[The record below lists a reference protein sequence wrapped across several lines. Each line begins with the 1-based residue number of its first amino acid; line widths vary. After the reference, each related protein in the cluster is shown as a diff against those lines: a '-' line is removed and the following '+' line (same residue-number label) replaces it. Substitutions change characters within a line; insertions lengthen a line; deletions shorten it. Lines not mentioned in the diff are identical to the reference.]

1 MDSDNKTKLTWVGVL
16 RLVVGGIFRLISII
30 ALLAVLGISYLL
42 FQNAKQTKETQDL
55 NVQLVEMRQEAET
68 EEDNTDWSKGMLD
81 INSDYK
87 GWLTIYGTQ
96 ISEPVVQGETNE
108 TYLRTNI
115 NGEHAEAGTLFLD
128 ETTDLTQDG
137 NLIIYGHKMN
147 DGTMFGTLDKFEDE
161 EFLDNNGTVCWE
173 SEKGKEYYQI
183 FALLVL
189 PGYSTAPDF
198 IDLQAWN
205 NVLDEE
211 QTADMLNTI
220 ADRASIFRGES
231 FNLEKDKYIFLV
243 TCDYSINNGRL
254 VLVGRRLSK
263 KSETEDT
270 TEENTDNTEEAVSE
284 EENCENVEQFGRRI
298 LVTLVVGGFATR
310 PSRKLCRFQA
320 A

>member
-1 MDSDNKTKLTWVGVL
+1 MHTDNKTKLTWVGVL

-42 FQNAKQTKETQDL
+42 FQNAKQTKETQNL

-128 ETTDLTQDG
+128 ETTDLSQDG

-161 EFLDNNGTVCWE
+161 EFFDNNGTVCWE

-263 KSETEDT
+263 KSETEEAS
-270 TEENTDNTEEAVSE
+270 EESTDNAEEVISE
-284 EENCENVEQFGRRI
+284 DGAETSSEPEV
-298 LVTLVVGGFATR
+298 
-310 PSRKLCRFQA
+310 
-320 A
+320 

>member
-1 MDSDNKTKLTWVGVL
+1 MHTDNKTKLTWVGVL
-16 RLVVGGIFRLISII
+16 RLVVGGIFRLISIV

-128 ETTDLTQDG
+128 ETTDLSQDG

-161 EFLDNNGTVCWE
+161 EFFDNNGTVCWE

-231 FNLEKDKYIFLV
+231 FNLEKDKYLFLV

-254 VLVGRRLSK
+254 VLAGRRLSK
-263 KSETEDT
+263 KNETEKPKRKVQT
-270 TEENTDNTEEAVSE
+270 VAKKLYRK
-284 EENCENVEQFGRRI
+284 RRI
-298 LVTLVVGGFATR
+298 VKILNNL
-310 PSRKLCRFQA
+310 A
-320 A
+320 AAFS

>member
-1 MDSDNKTKLTWVGVL
+1 MHTDNKTKLTWVGVL
-16 RLVVGGIFRLISII
+16 RLVVGGIFRLISIV

-42 FQNAKQTKETQDL
+42 FQNAKQTKETQNL

-115 NGEHAEAGTLFLD
+115 NGEHVEAGTLFLD

-161 EFLDNNGTVCWE
+161 EFFDNNGTVCWE

-263 KSETEDT
+263 KSETEEAS
-270 TEENTDNTEEAVSE
+270 EESTDNAEEVISE
-284 EENCENVEQFGRRI
+284 DGAETSSEPEV
-298 LVTLVVGGFATR
+298 
-310 PSRKLCRFQA
+310 
-320 A
+320 

>member
-1 MDSDNKTKLTWVGVL
+1 MHTDNKTKLTWVGVL
-16 RLVVGGIFRLISII
+16 RLVVGGIFRLISIV

-128 ETTDLTQDG
+128 ETTDLSQDG

-161 EFLDNNGTVCWE
+161 EFFDNNGTVCWE

-231 FNLEKDKYIFLV
+231 FNLEKDKYLFLV

-263 KSETEDT
+263 KSETEK
-270 TEENTDNTEEAVSE
+270 NTEESTAIQLFPGV
-284 EENCENVEQFGRRI
+284 
-298 LVTLVVGGFATR
+298 
-310 PSRKLCRFQA
+310 
-320 A
+320 

>member
-1 MDSDNKTKLTWVGVL
+1 MHTDNKTKLTWVGVL
-16 RLVVGGIFRLISII
+16 RLVVGGIFRLISIV

-42 FQNAKQTKETQDL
+42 FQNAKQTKETQNL
-55 NVQLVEMRQEAET
+55 KVEMRQEAET

-161 EFLDNNGTVCWE
+161 EFFDNNGTVCWE

-231 FNLEKDKYIFLV
+231 FNLEKDKYLFLV

-263 KSETEDT
+263 KSETEKT
-270 TEENTDNTEEAVSE
+270 TEESTDSSEEAVSE
-284 EENCENVEQFGRRI
+284 EESNENAE
-298 LVTLVVGGFATR
+298 
-310 PSRKLCRFQA
+310 SA
-320 A
+320 AQ

>member
-1 MDSDNKTKLTWVGVL
+1 MHTDNKTKLTWFGIL
-16 RLVVGGIFRLISII
+16 RLIVGGIFRLISIV

-55 NVQLVEMRQEAET
+55 NVQLVELRQEAET

-161 EFLDNNGTVCWE
+161 EFFDNNGTVCWE

-205 NVLDEE
+205 NVLNEE

-263 KSETEDT
+263 KSETEET
-270 TEENTDNTEEAVSE
+270 TEESTDNTEEAVSE
-284 EENCENVEQFGRRI
+284 GDAE
-298 LVTLVVGGFATR
+298 T
-310 PSRKLCRFQA
+310 PSEPEA
-320 A
+320 

>member
-1 MDSDNKTKLTWVGVL
+1 MHTDNKTKLTWFGIL
-16 RLVVGGIFRLISII
+16 RLIVGGIFRLISIV

-42 FQNAKQTKETQDL
+42 FQNVKQTKETQDL

-81 INSDYK
+81 VNPDYK

-137 NLIIYGHKMN
+137 NLIICGHKMN

-161 EFLDNNGTVCWE
+161 EFFDNNGTVCWE

-189 PGYSTAPDF
+189 PGYSTDPNF

-263 KSETEDT
+263 KSETEEAS
-270 TEENTDNTEEAVSE
+270 EESTDNAEEVISE
-284 EENCENVEQFGRRI
+284 DGAETSSEPEV
-298 LVTLVVGGFATR
+298 
-310 PSRKLCRFQA
+310 
-320 A
+320 

>member
-1 MDSDNKTKLTWVGVL
+1 MDGDNKTKLTWVGVL
-16 RLVVGGIFRLISII
+16 RLVVGGIFRLISIV

-55 NVQLVEMRQEAET
+55 NVQLVEMRQETET

-161 EFLDNNGTVCWE
+161 EFFDNNGTVCWE

-243 TCDYSINNGRL
+243 TCDYSISNGRL

-263 KSETEDT
+263 KSETEK
-270 TEENTDNTEEAVSE
+270 NTEESTDSSEEAVLE
-284 EENCENVEQFGRRI
+284 EENSAIQLSPGV
-298 LVTLVVGGFATR
+298 
-310 PSRKLCRFQA
+310 
-320 A
+320 

>member
-1 MDSDNKTKLTWVGVL
+1 MHTDNKTKLTWVGVL
-16 RLVVGGIFRLISII
+16 RLVVGGIFRLISIV

-42 FQNAKQTKETQDL
+42 FQNAKQTKETQSL

-161 EFLDNNGTVCWE
+161 EFFDNNGTVCWE

-263 KSETEDT
+263 KSETEEAS
-270 TEENTDNTEEAVSE
+270 EESTDNAEEVISE
-284 EENCENVEQFGRRI
+284 DGAETSSEPEV
-298 LVTLVVGGFATR
+298 
-310 PSRKLCRFQA
+310 
-320 A
+320 

>member
-16 RLVVGGIFRLISII
+16 RLVVGGIFRLISIV

-128 ETTDLTQDG
+128 ETTDLSQDG

-161 EFLDNNGTVCWE
+161 EFFDNNGTVCWE

-198 IDLQAWN
+198 INLQAWN

-231 FNLEKDKYIFLV
+231 FNLEKDKYLFLV

-263 KSETEDT
+263 KSETEKT
-270 TEENTDNTEEAVSE
+270 TEESTDNAEEVISE
-284 EENCENVEQFGRRI
+284 DGAETSSEPEV
-298 LVTLVVGGFATR
+298 
-310 PSRKLCRFQA
+310 
-320 A
+320 

>member
-1 MDSDNKTKLTWVGVL
+1 MHTDNKTKLTWVGVL
-16 RLVVGGIFRLISII
+16 RLVVGGIFRLISIV

-42 FQNAKQTKETQDL
+42 FQNAKQTKETQNL

-161 EFLDNNGTVCWE
+161 EFFDNNGTVCWE

-189 PGYSTAPDF
+189 PGYSTDPNF

-263 KSETEDT
+263 KSETEEAS
-270 TEENTDNTEEAVSE
+270 EESTDNAEEVISE
-284 EENCENVEQFGRRI
+284 DGAETSSEPEV
-298 LVTLVVGGFATR
+298 
-310 PSRKLCRFQA
+310 
-320 A
+320 

>member
-1 MDSDNKTKLTWVGVL
+1 MHTDNKTKLTWVGVL
-16 RLVVGGIFRLISII
+16 RLVVGGIFRLISIV

-42 FQNAKQTKETQDL
+42 FQNVKQTKETQDL

-81 INSDYK
+81 VNPDYK

-161 EFLDNNGTVCWE
+161 EFFDNNGTVCWE

-189 PGYSTAPDF
+189 PGYSTDPNF

-231 FNLEKDKYIFLV
+231 FNLEKDKYLFLV

-263 KSETEDT
+263 KSETEEAS
-270 TEENTDNTEEAVSE
+270 EESTDNAEEVISE
-284 EENCENVEQFGRRI
+284 DGAETSSEPEV
-298 LVTLVVGGFATR
+298 
-310 PSRKLCRFQA
+310 
-320 A
+320 

>member
-1 MDSDNKTKLTWVGVL
+1 MHTDNKTKLTWVGVL
-16 RLVVGGIFRLISII
+16 RLVVGGIFRLISIV

-68 EEDNTDWSKGMLD
+68 EEDNTDWSKGILD

-161 EFLDNNGTVCWE
+161 EFFDNNGTVCWE

-189 PGYSTAPDF
+189 PGYSTDPNF

-220 ADRASIFRGES
+220 ADRASIFRGVS

-263 KSETEDT
+263 KSETEK
-270 TEENTDNTEEAVSE
+270 NTEESTDSSEEAVLE
-284 EENCENVEQFGRRI
+284 EENSAIQLSPGV
-298 LVTLVVGGFATR
+298 
-310 PSRKLCRFQA
+310 
-320 A
+320 

>member
-128 ETTDLTQDG
+128 ETTDLTRDG

-161 EFLDNNGTVCWE
+161 EFFDNNGTVCWE

-263 KSETEDT
+263 KSETE
-270 TEENTDNTEEAVSE
+270 ENTEESTDSSEEAVLE
-284 EENCENVEQFGRRI
+284 EENRVIQLSPG
-298 LVTLVVGGFATR
+298 V
-310 PSRKLCRFQA
+310 
-320 A
+320 

>member
-1 MDSDNKTKLTWVGVL
+1 MHTDNKTKLTWVGVL
-16 RLVVGGIFRLISII
+16 RLVVGGIFRLISIV

-68 EEDNTDWSKGMLD
+68 EENNTDWSKGMLD

-128 ETTDLTQDG
+128 ETTDLSQDG

-161 EFLDNNGTVCWE
+161 EFFDNNGTVCWE

-263 KSETEDT
+263 KSETEKT
-270 TEENTDNTEEAVSE
+270 TKESTDNSEEIVSE
-284 EENCENVEQFGRRI
+284 EESSENVE
-298 LVTLVVGGFATR
+298 
-310 PSRKLCRFQA
+310 SA
-320 A
+320 AQYASAAPICT

>member
-1 MDSDNKTKLTWVGVL
+1 MHTDNKTKLTWFGIL
-16 RLVVGGIFRLISII
+16 RLIVGGIFRLISIV
-30 ALLAVLGISYLL
+30 ALLAVLVISYLL

-128 ETTDLTQDG
+128 ETTDLSQDG

-161 EFLDNNGTVCWE
+161 EFFDNNGTVCWE

-231 FNLEKDKYIFLV
+231 FNLEKDKYLFLV
-243 TCDYSINNGRL
+243 TCDYSISNGRL

-263 KSETEDT
+263 KSETEK
-270 TEENTDNTEEAVSE
+270 NTEESTAI
-284 EENCENVEQFGRRI
+284 QLFPG
-298 LVTLVVGGFATR
+298 A
-310 PSRKLCRFQA
+310 
-320 A
+320 

>member
-1 MDSDNKTKLTWVGVL
+1 MHTDNKTKLTWVGVL

-161 EFLDNNGTVCWE
+161 EFFDNNGMVCWE

-263 KSETEDT
+263 KSETE
-270 TEENTDNTEEAVSE
+270 ENTEESTDSSEEAVLE
-284 EENCENVEQFGRRI
+284 EENRAIQLSPGV
-298 LVTLVVGGFATR
+298 
-310 PSRKLCRFQA
+310 
-320 A
+320 

>member
-1 MDSDNKTKLTWVGVL
+1 MHTDNKTKLTWVGVL
-16 RLVVGGIFRLISII
+16 RLVVGGIFRLISIV

-42 FQNAKQTKETQDL
+42 FQNAKQTKETQNL

-161 EFLDNNGTVCWE
+161 EFFDNNGTVCWE

-263 KSETEDT
+263 KSETEEAS
-270 TEENTDNTEEAVSE
+270 EESTDNAEEVISE
-284 EENCENVEQFGRRI
+284 DGAETSSEPEV
-298 LVTLVVGGFATR
+298 
-310 PSRKLCRFQA
+310 
-320 A
+320 

>member
-1 MDSDNKTKLTWVGVL
+1 MWGVSMNNDNKTKLTWVGVL
-16 RLVVGGIFRLISII
+16 RLVVGGIFRLISIV

-128 ETTDLTQDG
+128 ETTDLSQDG

-161 EFLDNNGTVCWE
+161 EFFDNNGTVCWE

-189 PGYSTAPDF
+189 PGYSTDPNF

-270 TEENTDNTEEAVSE
+270 TEESTIDTEEAVSE
-284 EENCENVEQFGRRI
+284 EESNENAE
-298 LVTLVVGGFATR
+298 
-310 PSRKLCRFQA
+310 SA
-320 A
+320 AQ

>member
-1 MDSDNKTKLTWVGVL
+1 MHTDNKTKLTWFGIL
-16 RLVVGGIFRLISII
+16 RLIVGGIFRLISIV

-55 NVQLVEMRQEAET
+55 NVQLVELRQEAET

-128 ETTDLTQDG
+128 ETTDLSQDG

-161 EFLDNNGTVCWE
+161 EFFDNNGTVCWE

-189 PGYSTAPDF
+189 PGYSTATDF

-263 KSETEDT
+263 KSETEEAS
-270 TEENTDNTEEAVSE
+270 EESTDNAEEVISE
-284 EENCENVEQFGRRI
+284 DGAETSSEPEV
-298 LVTLVVGGFATR
+298 
-310 PSRKLCRFQA
+310 
-320 A
+320 

>member
-30 ALLAVLGISYLL
+30 ALLAVLVISYLL
-42 FQNAKQTKETQDL
+42 FQNAKQTRETQEL
-55 NVQLVEMRQEAET
+55 NVQLVEMRQEAEA
-68 EEDNTDWSKGMLD
+68 EDENTDWSKGMLD

-161 EFLDNNGTVCWE
+161 EFFDNNGTVCWE

-189 PGYSTAPDF
+189 PGYSTDPNF

-263 KSETEDT
+263 KSETEKT
-270 TEENTDNTEEAVSE
+270 QKKVQTVAKKLYWK
-284 EENCENVEQFGRRI
+284 RRI
-298 LVTLVVGGFATR
+298 VLFNFLRG
-310 PSRKLCRFQA
+310 SE
-320 A
+320 

>member
-1 MDSDNKTKLTWVGVL
+1 MHTDNKTKLTWFGIL
-16 RLVVGGIFRLISII
+16 RLIVGGIFRLISIV

-42 FQNAKQTKETQDL
+42 FQNVKQTKETQDL

-81 INSDYK
+81 VNPDYK

-128 ETTDLTQDG
+128 ETTDLSQDG

-161 EFLDNNGTVCWE
+161 EFFDNNGTVCWE

-263 KSETEDT
+263 KSETEEAS
-270 TEENTDNTEEAVSE
+270 EESTDNAEEVISE
-284 EENCENVEQFGRRI
+284 DGAETSSEPEV
-298 LVTLVVGGFATR
+298 
-310 PSRKLCRFQA
+310 
-320 A
+320 

>member
-1 MDSDNKTKLTWVGVL
+1 MHTDNKTKLTWFGIL
-16 RLVVGGIFRLISII
+16 RLIVGGIFRLISIV

-55 NVQLVEMRQEAET
+55 NVQLVELRQEAET

-128 ETTDLTQDG
+128 ETTDLSQDG

-161 EFLDNNGTVCWE
+161 EFFDNNGTVCWE

-189 PGYSTAPDF
+189 PGYSTDPNF

-263 KSETEDT
+263 KSETEEAS
-270 TEENTDNTEEAVSE
+270 EESTDNAEEVISE
-284 EENCENVEQFGRRI
+284 DGAETSSEPEV
-298 LVTLVVGGFATR
+298 
-310 PSRKLCRFQA
+310 
-320 A
+320 

>member
-1 MDSDNKTKLTWVGVL
+1 MHTDNKTKLTWFGIL
-16 RLVVGGIFRLISII
+16 RLIVGGIFRLISIV

-42 FQNAKQTKETQDL
+42 FQNVKQTKETQNL

-128 ETTDLTQDG
+128 ETTDLSQDG

-161 EFLDNNGTVCWE
+161 EFFDNNGTVCWE

-189 PGYSTAPDF
+189 PGYSTDPNF

-263 KSETEDT
+263 KSETEEAS
-270 TEENTDNTEEAVSE
+270 EESTDNAEEVISE
-284 EENCENVEQFGRRI
+284 DGAETSSEPEV
-298 LVTLVVGGFATR
+298 
-310 PSRKLCRFQA
+310 
-320 A
+320 

>member
-1 MDSDNKTKLTWVGVL
+1 MWGVQMHTDNKTKLTWFGIL
-16 RLVVGGIFRLISII
+16 RLIVGGIFRLISIV

-42 FQNAKQTKETQDL
+42 FQNVKQTKETQDL

-81 INSDYK
+81 VNPDYK

-161 EFLDNNGTVCWE
+161 EFFDNNGTVCWE

-231 FNLEKDKYIFLV
+231 FNLEKDKYLFLV

-263 KSETEDT
+263 KSETEKT
-270 TEENTDNTEEAVSE
+270 TEESTDSSEEAVSE
-284 EENCENVEQFGRRI
+284 EENSENVE
-298 LVTLVVGGFATR
+298 
-310 PSRKLCRFQA
+310 
-320 A
+320 

>member
-1 MDSDNKTKLTWVGVL
+1 MHTDNKTKLTWVGVL
-16 RLVVGGIFRLISII
+16 RLVVGGIFRLISIV

-42 FQNAKQTKETQDL
+42 FQNAKQTKETQNL
-55 NVQLVEMRQEAET
+55 NVQLVEMRQEAEA

-161 EFLDNNGTVCWE
+161 EFFDNNGTVCWE
-173 SEKGKEYYQI
+173 GEYGKEYYQI
-183 FALLVL
+183 FALMVI
-189 PGYSTAPDF
+189 PGYTTEPKF
-198 IDLQAWN
+198 IDIQEWCN
-205 NVLDEE
+205 NLSAAKTE
-211 QTADMLNTI
+211 DMLTTI
-220 ADRASIFRGES
+220 EDRASIYKEMAFDYE
-231 FNLEKDKYIFLV
+231 NDKFIFLV
-243 TCDYSINNGRL
+243 TCDYNINNGRM
-254 VLVGRRLSK
+254 VLVGKRLK
-263 KSETEDT
+263 KIGSDSSSDDT
-270 TEENTDNTEEAVSE
+270 TVHKEYYEITEGNADDS
-284 EENCENVEQFGRRI
+284 
-298 LVTLVVGGFATR
+298 L
-310 PSRKLCRFQA
+310 PSIG
-320 A
+320 

>member
-1 MDSDNKTKLTWVGVL
+1 MHTDNKTKLTWVGAL
-16 RLVVGGIFRLISII
+16 RLVVGGIFRLISIV

-128 ETTDLTQDG
+128 ETTDLSQDG

-161 EFLDNNGTVCWE
+161 EFFDNNGTVCWE

-231 FNLEKDKYIFLV
+231 FNLEKDKYLFLV

-263 KSETEDT
+263 KSETEK
-270 TEENTDNTEEAVSE
+270 NTEESTAI
-284 EENCENVEQFGRRI
+284 QLFPG
-298 LVTLVVGGFATR
+298 A
-310 PSRKLCRFQA
+310 
-320 A
+320 

>member
-1 MDSDNKTKLTWVGVL
+1 MWGVSMNNDNKTKLTWVGVL
-16 RLVVGGIFRLISII
+16 RLVVGGIFRLISIV

-128 ETTDLTQDG
+128 ETTDLSQDG

-161 EFLDNNGTVCWE
+161 EFFDNNGTVCWE

-231 FNLEKDKYIFLV
+231 FNLEKDKYLFLV

-263 KSETEDT
+263 KSETEKT
-270 TEENTDNTEEAVSE
+270 TEESTDNAEEVISE
-284 EENCENVEQFGRRI
+284 DGAETSSEPEV
-298 LVTLVVGGFATR
+298 
-310 PSRKLCRFQA
+310 
-320 A
+320 

>member
-16 RLVVGGIFRLISII
+16 RLVVGGIFRLISIV

-161 EFLDNNGTVCWE
+161 EFFDNNGTVCWE

-243 TCDYSINNGRL
+243 TCDYSISNGRL

-263 KSETEDT
+263 KSETEK
-270 TEENTDNTEEAVSE
+270 NTEESTDSSEEAVLE
-284 EENCENVEQFGRRI
+284 EENSAIQLSPGV
-298 LVTLVVGGFATR
+298 
-310 PSRKLCRFQA
+310 
-320 A
+320 

>member
-1 MDSDNKTKLTWVGVL
+1 MHTDNKTKLTWFGIL
-16 RLVVGGIFRLISII
+16 RLIVGGIFRLISIV

-42 FQNAKQTKETQDL
+42 FQNAKQTKETQNL

-161 EFLDNNGTVCWE
+161 EFFDNNGTVCWE

-189 PGYSTAPDF
+189 PGYSTDPNF

-263 KSETEDT
+263 KSETEEAS
-270 TEENTDNTEEAVSE
+270 EESTDNAEEVISE
-284 EENCENVEQFGRRI
+284 DGAETSSEPEV
-298 LVTLVVGGFATR
+298 
-310 PSRKLCRFQA
+310 
-320 A
+320 

>member
-1 MDSDNKTKLTWVGVL
+1 MDSDNKTKPTWVGVL

-161 EFLDNNGTVCWE
+161 EFFDNNGTVCWE

-263 KSETEDT
+263 KSETE
-270 TEENTDNTEEAVSE
+270 ENTEESTDSSEEAVLE
-284 EENCENVEQFGRRI
+284 EENRVIQLSPG
-298 LVTLVVGGFATR
+298 V
-310 PSRKLCRFQA
+310 
-320 A
+320 

>member
-1 MDSDNKTKLTWVGVL
+1 MHTDNKTKLTWVGVL
-16 RLVVGGIFRLISII
+16 RLVVGGIFRLISIV

-42 FQNAKQTKETQDL
+42 FQNVKRTKETQDL

-128 ETTDLTQDG
+128 ETTDLSQDG

-161 EFLDNNGTVCWE
+161 EFFDNNGTVCWE

-231 FNLEKDKYIFLV
+231 FNLEKDKYLFLV

-263 KSETEDT
+263 KSETEK
-270 TEENTDNTEEAVSE
+270 NTEESTAI
-284 EENCENVEQFGRRI
+284 QLFPG
-298 LVTLVVGGFATR
+298 A
-310 PSRKLCRFQA
+310 
-320 A
+320 

>member
-1 MDSDNKTKLTWVGVL
+1 MHTDNKTKLTWFGIL
-16 RLVVGGIFRLISII
+16 RLIVGGIFRLISIV

-42 FQNAKQTKETQDL
+42 LQNVKQTKETQDL

-81 INSDYK
+81 VNPDYK

-161 EFLDNNGTVCWE
+161 EFFDNNGTVCWE

-189 PGYSTAPDF
+189 PGYSTDPNF

-263 KSETEDT
+263 KSETEEAS
-270 TEENTDNTEEAVSE
+270 EESTDNAEEVISE
-284 EENCENVEQFGRRI
+284 DGAETSSEPEV
-298 LVTLVVGGFATR
+298 
-310 PSRKLCRFQA
+310 
-320 A
+320 

>member
-1 MDSDNKTKLTWVGVL
+1 MHTDNKTKLTWVGVL
-16 RLVVGGIFRLISII
+16 RLVVGGIFRLISIV

-128 ETTDLTQDG
+128 ETTDLSQDG

-161 EFLDNNGTVCWE
+161 EFFDNNGTVCWE

-263 KSETEDT
+263 KSETEEAS
-270 TEENTDNTEEAVSE
+270 EESTDNE
-284 EENCENVEQFGRRI
+284 EEVISEDGAE
-298 LVTLVVGGFATR
+298 
-310 PSRKLCRFQA
+310 PSSEPEV
-320 A
+320 

>member
-1 MDSDNKTKLTWVGVL
+1 MHTDNKTKLTWVGVL
-16 RLVVGGIFRLISII
+16 RLVVGGIFRLISIV

-161 EFLDNNGTVCWE
+161 EFFDNNGTVCWE

-189 PGYSTAPDF
+189 PGYSTDPNF

-263 KSETEDT
+263 KSETEK
-270 TEENTDNTEEAVSE
+270 NTEESTDSSE
-284 EENCENVEQFGRRI
+284 EAVLEEESSAIQ
-298 LVTLVVGGFATR
+298 LSPGGLNN
-310 PSRKLCRFQA
+310 S
-320 A
+320 

>member
-1 MDSDNKTKLTWVGVL
+1 MHTDNKTKLTWFGIL
-16 RLVVGGIFRLISII
+16 RLIVGGIFRLISIV

-42 FQNAKQTKETQDL
+42 FQNVKQTKETQDL

-81 INSDYK
+81 VNPDYK

-128 ETTDLTQDG
+128 ETTDLSQDG

-161 EFLDNNGTVCWE
+161 EFFDNNGTVCWE

-270 TEENTDNTEEAVSE
+270 TEESTDNAEEVISE
-284 EENCENVEQFGRRI
+284 DGAETSSEPEV
-298 LVTLVVGGFATR
+298 
-310 PSRKLCRFQA
+310 
-320 A
+320 

>member
-1 MDSDNKTKLTWVGVL
+1 MHTDNKTKLTWVGVL
-16 RLVVGGIFRLISII
+16 RLVVGGIFRLISIV

-42 FQNAKQTKETQDL
+42 FQNAKQTKETQNL

-161 EFLDNNGTVCWE
+161 EFFDNNGTVCWE

-198 IDLQAWN
+198 IDLQTWN

-231 FNLEKDKYIFLV
+231 FNLEKDKYLFLV

-263 KSETEDT
+263 KSETEEAS
-270 TEENTDNTEEAVSE
+270 EESTDNAEEVISE
-284 EENCENVEQFGRRI
+284 DGAETSSEPEV
-298 LVTLVVGGFATR
+298 
-310 PSRKLCRFQA
+310 
-320 A
+320 